1 MIRKQTI
8 KALAAVGLSGWL
20 SGCGVFWGDDAYFR
34 NRDGDYQRADTVEP
48 LKLPDS
54 MRDDELGKLYVIPP
68 IVESEFENI
77 ASEEQA
83 QVPRPEPL
91 AANALAER
99 VKIQR
104 LGDER
109 WILMNVAPG
118 ELWPKVRNFLNTN
131 NLPVAEAD
139 ISSGLIGS
147 HWVQFKTDLSTS
159 DRYRVVIDQ
168 GVQPDTSEIHVLH
181 QSVPGTVDPDEERDW
196 PNVST
201 SAEREAWL
209 LDELAA
215 ALASDETIGGTS
227 MLAQAIGGEAKSALQ
242 VEENEPV
249 MRLRLSNERARA
261 TLYHAMR
268 QEGFAIY
275 DSNTDKGIYY
285 LHYQPVEPEEER
297 GWLSRLFGG
306 DDELVQESPYSL
318 EQLLTVVPEG
328 QAFERA
334 PLSNRKAETRF
345 PEAPG
350 YLLFITGEEGNYTV
364 RLRDPYGKRLQPVL
378 ARDLLAILRKNL
390 I

>member
-1 MIRKQTI
+1 MIRNEAI
-8 KALAAVGLSGWL
+8 KALTVVGLCGWL

-34 NRDGDYQRADTVEP
+34 NRAGDYQQADSIEP
-48 LKLPDS
+48 LQMPEG
-54 MRDDELGKLYVIPP
+54 MQAEELGKLYVIPP

-77 ASEEQA
+77 AIEKQA
-83 QVPRPEPL
+83 RVPRPDPL
-91 AANALAER
+91 AANALADR

-118 ELWPKVRNFLNTN
+118 ELWPKVRSFLNTN

-139 ISSGLIGS
+139 ISRGLIDS

-181 QSVPGTVDPDEERDW
+181 QSVPGTVNPEEIRPW
-196 PNVST
+196 PSVS
-201 SAEREAWL
+201 SSSEREAWL

-215 ALASDETIGGTS
+215 ILAADEAIGGTS

-249 MRLRLSNERARA
+249 MRLRLGKDRARA
-261 TLYHAMR
+261 TLYHTMR

-275 DSNTDKGIYY
+275 DSLADQGIYY
-285 LHYQPVEPEEER
+285 LHYQPLESEEKR
-297 GWLSRLFGG
+297 GWLSGLFSR
-306 DDELVQESPYSL
+306 DQVVVAQSPYSL
-318 EQLLTVVPEG
+318 EQLLTVVPQGE
-328 QAFERA
+328 AFARA
-334 PLSNRKAETRF
+334 PLSNRQAEQQF
-345 PEAPG
+345 PAAPG
-350 YLLFITGEEGNYTV
+350 YLVFLTGEEGDYTV
-364 RLRDPYGKRLQPVL
+364 RLRDPYGKRLQPVR
-378 ARDLLAILRKNL
+378 ARDLLMLLRKNL